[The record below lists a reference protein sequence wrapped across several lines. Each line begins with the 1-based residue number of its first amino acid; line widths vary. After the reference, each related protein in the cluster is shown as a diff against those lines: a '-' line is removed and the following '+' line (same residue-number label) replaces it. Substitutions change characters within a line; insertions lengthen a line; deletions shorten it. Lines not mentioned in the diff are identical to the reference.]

1 MLKVDTHIHTC
12 YSKDSE
18 MSLESLHDKCLSTGL
33 NCVAITDHNTIE
45 GALLLKSIAS
55 FNVIIGEEI
64 NTIEGEITG
73 LFLKERIPPGMTALE
88 TVKHI
93 KSQGGLV
100 SVPHPFDTFRSSV
113 IVLYALYEIL
123 PYVDIIEG
131 FNARNTFQSS
141 NNKAD
146 NLAKENNILT
156 SAVSDSHTLY
166 EIGRTF
172 MKMPEFDGTPQGFL
186 NSLNS
191 RVIFANK
198 ITPFIHVLTTITKTK
213 KKFINQLMNFK
224 N

>member
-1 MLKVDTHIHTC
+1 MLKVDIHIHTC

-18 MSLESLHDKCLSTGL
+18 MSLDDLLKKCLETGL
-33 NCVAITDHNTIE
+33 NCIAITDHNTIE
-45 GALLLKSIAS
+45 GALLFKSIAS
-55 FNVIIGEEI
+55 FKVIVGEEI
-64 NTIEGEITG
+64 NTMQGEVTG

-88 TVKHI
+88 TVKYI

-100 SVPHPFDTFRSSV
+100 SIPHPFDVFRSSV
-113 IVLYALYEIL
+113 IKLDALYEIL

-131 FNARNTFQSS
+131 FNARNTLQMS

-146 NLAKENNILT
+146 KLAKKNNIFT

-172 MKMPEFDGTPQGFL
+172 MKMPEFDDTSQGFL

-198 ITPFIHVLTTITKTK
+198 VTPFIHVLTTITKAK
-213 KKFINQLMNFK
+213 KNLLSRFIKFK